1 MVNVPL
7 AVESS
12 MLDQY
17 VDTSLMPMPVYLS
30 ETCMSFLNK
39 QTQNMAMNC
48 IHTFLFWEFCH
59 MMRSLGWDVST
70 SVYYKHYSEKWQHLL
85 EVYIVKMVKKNCS
98 VTKMLILS
106 VITTL
111 ILTISVI
118 LENYWHLHSEIFPH
132 NRTVNKL
139 NKQARKVFPTWSQLS
154 TGVISDH

>member
-48 IHTFLFWEFCH
+48 IRTFLF
-59 MMRSLGWDVST
+59 
-70 SVYYKHYSEKWQHLL
+70 
-85 EVYIVKMVKKNCS
+85 
-98 VTKMLILS
+98 
-106 VITTL
+106 
-111 ILTISVI
+111 
-118 LENYWHLHSEIFPH
+118 
-132 NRTVNKL
+132 
-139 NKQARKVFPTWSQLS
+139 
-154 TGVISDH
+154 